1 MSELATAA
9 FILMGVWLGVLTL
22 VIVLIVRQIGVLTV
36 QLSAAGPSFSVDEDG
51 PEVNSPVP
59 AEVIATLPQVNS
71 ERATILFISAT
82 CTPCRTLVADLQ
94 KYRFDSQVTAL
105 VAGRQELADGLIKM
119 LSPSVNVVRDPAA
132 SQVAEAFNIHST
144 PFALMVEE
152 ETVKMKTYVRSADH
166 FLALVAGHRTK
177 ESETSGGTTHVNSNS
192 SVSRPR

>member
-1 MSELATAA
+1 MSELAIAA

-36 QLSAAGPSFSVDEDG
+36 QLSLAEPGFSVDNDG

-71 ERATILFISAT
+71 ERTTILFVSAT

-119 LSPSVNVVRDPAA
+119 LSPSVHVVRDPAA

-144 PFALMVEE
+144 PFALLVENG
-152 ETVKMKTYVRSADH
+152 TVKAKSYVRTAEH
-166 FLALVAGHRTK
+166 FLVLVDKYKMVTSEANGGLDYVRT
-177 ESETSGGTTHVNSNS
+177 S
-192 SVSRPR
+192 SPTG